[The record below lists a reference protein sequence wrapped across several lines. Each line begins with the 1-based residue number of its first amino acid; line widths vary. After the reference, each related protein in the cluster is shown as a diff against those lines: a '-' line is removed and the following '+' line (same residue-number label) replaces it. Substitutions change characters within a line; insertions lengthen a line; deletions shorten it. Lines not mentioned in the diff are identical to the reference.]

1 MLGAII
7 GDIVGSR
14 FEQQNRKSKT
24 FELFNSNC
32 HITDDTIMTLAIAEA
47 CDNII
52 NFDLIDL
59 AARSEFRDVMVK
71 WGKNYPSYEYGK
83 GFLAWFEN
91 PVPYGSFGN
100 GAIMRVSP
108 IAWKFDNLD
117 KVEKYAQLS
126 AEVSHNYPSAIA
138 GAVAIAGAIWTAR
151 KTKDKKQVKDYIES
165 FGYDIPKIDI
175 IRPTYEFDCSC
186 DGTIPVAV
194 AAYLESKN
202 FEDAIRNA
210 ISVGGDSDTIA
221 AVTGAL
227 AEAEYGIP
235 EEFKKK
241 ARHYVGSNLYR
252 IE

>member
-14 FEQQNRKSKT
+14 FERQNRKSKT

-32 HITDDTIMTLAIAEA
+32 HITDDTIMTLAVAEA
-47 CDNII
+47 CDNVI
-52 NFDLIDL
+52 NFDLTDS
-59 AARSEFRDVMVK
+59 AAKSEFKNIMVR
-71 WGKNYPSYEYGK
+71 WGKDHPSYGYGK
-83 GFLAWFEN
+83 GFLEWLDN
-91 PVPYGSFGN
+91 PVPYNSFGN

-108 IAWKFDNLD
+108 IAWKFDTLD

-126 AEVSHNYPSAIA
+126 AEVSHNHPSAIA
-138 GAVAIAGAIWTAR
+138 GAVAIAGAIWAAR

-165 FGYDIPKIDI
+165 FGYDILKIDV

-235 EEFKKK
+235 EEFKRK
-241 ARHYVGSNLYR
+241 ARHYVGSNLYL